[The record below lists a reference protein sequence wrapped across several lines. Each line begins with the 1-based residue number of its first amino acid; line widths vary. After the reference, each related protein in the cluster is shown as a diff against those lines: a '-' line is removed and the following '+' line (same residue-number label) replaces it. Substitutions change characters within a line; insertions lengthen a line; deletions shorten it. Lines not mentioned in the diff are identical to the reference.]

1 MILCPAGLGCG
12 CGYCVPKILLI
23 IYFVSH
29 ERISGIVA
37 LVDDFVVVIY
47 VSIISNIVQAIMN
60 EQGNSGEN
68 GSHHT

>member
-1 MILCPAGLGCG
+1 M
-12 CGYCVPKILLI
+12 
-23 IYFVSH
+23 SH